1 METSELAAA
10 LLDIERRAVEGA
22 PPVEEESK
30 WTDLVKRLIR
40 RLQQES
46 GERRKCLRIPLDV
59 AEATLGLGQAR
70 ATVEATDLSNG
81 GISLRGIEDASV
93 LQPGEEIELQSI
105 RFQGEDFPQRLPCR
119 VAWVEPH
126 KDGRDGQAIGLAF
139 VDVNKERRDLFFPC
153 YYKSYSGFLT
163 QLAGR

>member
-1 METSELAAA
+1 METAQLAAA
-10 LLDIERRAVEGA
+10 LLDIEQRAVEGA
-22 PPVEEESK
+22 PPAEEETQ

-59 AEATLGLGQAR
+59 AEVTLGVGRAQAT
-70 ATVEATDLSNG
+70 AEATDLSNG
-81 GISLRGIEDASV
+81 GISLRGFEDASV

-119 VAWVEPH
+119 VAWVEAQEE
-126 KDGRDGQAIGLAF
+126 GQDGQAIGLTF
-139 VDVNKERRDLFFPC
+139 VDVNKKRRDLFFPC
-153 YYKSYSGFLT
+153 YYKAYSGFLT
-163 QLAGR
+163 QLART